1 MVLDDINAKE
11 RFLFQLEWL
20 LALEH
25 RYSHILQSGL
35 VHVAYDA
42 QDVRGL
48 TYNASD
54 AAQKLGEVTSCL
66 KKAFRSTDLVARD
79 GLNFWILTPFTQL
92 DPVMEKVQKV
102 ITTAPQNG
110 LAIARSNISIYLL
123 RDHLKPDSAPFK
135 SGKEFLTHL
144 LQSKPSISLS

>member
-1 MVLDDINAKE
+1 MILDDINSKE
-11 RFLFQLEWL
+11 RFMFQLEWL

-35 VHVAYDA
+35 VHVSYDA
-42 QDVRGL
+42 QEVRGL

-54 AAQKLGEVTSCL
+54 AAQKLGEVMICL
-66 KKAFRSTDLVARD
+66 RQAFRSTDLVARD

-92 DPVMEKVQKV
+92 DPVMEKVQQ
-102 ITTAPQNG
+102 ILTTAPQNG
-110 LAIARSNISIYLL
+110 LAIAKSNINIYLL
-123 RDHLKPDSAPFK
+123 RDHMNPDSPPFK

-144 LQSKPSISLS
+144 LQSKASISVA

>member
-1 MVLDDINAKE
+1 MILDDINSKE
-11 RFLFQLEWL
+11 RFMFQLEWL

-35 VHVAYDA
+35 VHVSYDA
-42 QDVRGL
+42 QEVRGL

-54 AAQKLGEVTSCL
+54 AAQKLGEVMICL
-66 KKAFRSTDLVARD
+66 RQAFRSTDLVARD

-92 DPVMEKVQKV
+92 DPVMEKVQQ
-102 ITTAPQNG
+102 ILTTAPQNG
-110 LAIARSNISIYLL
+110 LAIAKSNINIYLL
-123 RDHLKPDSAPFK
+123 RDHMNPDSPPFK

-144 LQSKPSISLS
+144 LQGKSSISVA